1 MLSAPQIQASQGDF
15 DPKVFLGRSEPGR
28 ALERYEKNQKIFS
41 QGEVAESIFF
51 LHSGRVKITVLSEH
65 GKEAAVGIF
74 KEGQFFG
81 EAGLQTG
88 AIRTTMSYA
97 MENCLITSITKQAM
111 LAALTSEPKF
121 ATYFIGH
128 LLSRNSRIEDD
139 LIDQLFNS
147 SERRL
152 APAAAARQFRRGWR
166 RTADRD
172 QSQSGNTGGNDRH
185 HPIPRQ
191 FLHEPIQEEGI
202 YRLQRQDRGSSF
214 AARRG
219 VARKDANQRRRVVPF
234 SGEDTMAMGLA
245 RRRAPES

>member
-1 MLSAPQIQASQGDF
+1 MLTAPEIRASQDDF
-15 DPKVFLGRSEPGR
+15 DPKAFLDRPGPGR
-28 ALERYEKNQKIFS
+28 ATERYGKNQKIFS
-41 QGEVAESIFF
+41 QGDVADTVFF
-51 LHSGRVKITVLSEH
+51 IHRGKVKVTVLSEH
-65 GKEAAVGIF
+65 GKEAVVGIF
-74 KEGQFFG
+74 AEGQFFG
-81 EAGLQTG
+81 EAGLEG
-88 AIRTTMSYA
+88 AAIRTTTSHA
-97 MENCLITSITKQAM
+97 MEDCLITSITKQAM

-121 ATYFIGH
+121 ATFFIAY